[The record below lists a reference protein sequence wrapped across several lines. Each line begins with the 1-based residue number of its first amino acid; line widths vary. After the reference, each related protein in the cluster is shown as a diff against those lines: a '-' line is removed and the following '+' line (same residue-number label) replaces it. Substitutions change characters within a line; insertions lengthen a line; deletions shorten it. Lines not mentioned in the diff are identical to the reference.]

1 MTLSDEEIIERI
13 RAGDVD
19 CLGEYLARRRSDL
32 TTFILGKMGPA
43 LRQKI
48 EADDIYQEVCTS
60 ALQSADQI
68 DFSEYNLFGW
78 LCQLAKRRIVDA
90 QRKFASQKR
99 ATNREVGLYS
109 SPAEASRAGL
119 INLLVASIT
128 SPSEAFSRQQREFKL
143 LQALS
148 QLPEQQQLALRLRYV
163 DDLPSK
169 QVAGQIGKSDG
180 ATRVLIARAIK
191 RLEIIMTEMESHQDD

>member
-1 MTLSDEEIIERI
+1 
-13 RAGDVD
+13 
-19 CLGEYLARRRSDL
+19 
-32 TTFILGKMGPA
+32 
-43 LRQKI
+43 
-48 EADDIYQEVCTS
+48 
-60 ALQSADQI
+60 
-68 DFSEYNLFGW
+68 
-78 LCQLAKRRIVDA
+78 
-90 QRKFASQKR
+90 
-99 ATNREVGLYS
+99 
-109 SPAEASRAGL
+109 L

-163 DDLPSK
+163 DGLPSK

-191 RLEIIMTEMESHQDD
+191 RLEIIMTEMEGHQDD